1 MKVSKIIVA
10 TALLSLATAG
20 SAFAFHDGGV
30 ATCDGCHTMHNSKG
44 NKVMN
49 KVAGKGSQVIGTA
62 NNYLL
67 QGSDQSSTCLGCHG
81 GTTGG
86 GYKVMTT
93 NAAAGTTVVK
103 QFTPGGDFGWL
114 LADYSWTSPRNG
126 TSPKDRHGHNVV
138 AADFGIAPDATL
150 LTAPGNGSTFVN
162 TDLAC
167 SSCHDPHAR
176 YRTDTAGV
184 QTLGGAP
191 IAGSGSY
198 GDVATAGE
206 ARGTYRFL
214 AGVGYKAD
222 SQTTAGT
229 FAAPAPVAVAPAVYN
244 QTEAAGNIRV
254 AYGTGMS
261 EWCSNCHV
269 GLHNSSYPTN
279 LRHPAGDGATLTAS
293 VLGNYNAYVMTGNL
307 TATAINSYDSL
318 IPFGTQA
325 ANVTALKA
333 LVNTANV
340 AGTAS
345 NNDASTAGADAS
357 STVICLSCHRAH
369 ASGFTQM
376 GRWNFNA
383 EFMTVDGAYAD
394 ASKPYVATD
403 ETTYGN
409 YADGKTAV
417 ELAAAYNGKPAT
429 HFASFQ
435 RQLCNKCHAKD

>member
-20 SAFAFHDGGV
+20 SALAFHDGGV
-30 ATCDGCHTMHNSKG
+30 ATCDGCHTMHNSKNG
-44 NKVMN
+44 AVMN

-62 NNYLL
+62 NAFLL

-86 GYKVMTT
+86 GYKIMTT
-93 NAAAGTTVVK
+93 DAAAGTTVVK

-114 LADYSWTSPRNG
+114 LANYSWTTPRSG

-138 AADFGIAPDATL
+138 AADFGVLADASL
-150 LTAPGNGSTFVN
+150 LTAPGTGATFKN
-162 TDLAC
+162 TELAC

-176 YRTDTAGV
+176 YRTDPAGV

-198 GDVATAGE
+198 GDVAPAGD
-206 ARGTYRFL
+206 ALGTYRFL
-214 AGVGYKAD
+214 AGVGYKAV
-222 SQTTAGT
+222 SQTSAGVFTA
-229 FAAPAPVAVAPAVYN
+229 AAPVAVAPTVYN
-244 QTEAAGNIRV
+244 QTEATGNIRV
-254 AYGTGMS
+254 AYGKGMS

-279 LRHPAGDGATLTAS
+279 LRHPAGDSATLTAS
-293 VLGNYNAYVMTGNL
+293 VLGNYNSYVMTGNL
-307 TATAINSYDSL
+307 TATALNSYDSL
-318 IPFGTQA
+318 VPFGTQA
-325 ANVTALKA
+325 ADVTGLKA
-333 LVNTANV
+333 LVNTV
-340 AGTAS
+340 TGTAA
-345 NNDASTAGADAS
+345 NYDASSAGADAS

-376 GRWNFNA
+376 GRWNFNT

-394 ASKPYVATD
+394 ASKPYNVAD
-403 ETTYGN
+403 ETTYSN

-435 RQLCNKCHAKD
+435 RQLCNKCHVKD